1 MAEVTTEVR
10 KLTES
15 DWAALRA
22 TRLAA
27 LAEAPYAFAST
38 LERERGF
45 TEQTWRE
52 RLGPDAQAVYFG
64 AAADAGAGG
73 TGAGGNG
80 AGGNGAAPAPL
91 AEVAA
96 PLAGVAALL
105 SPSPVTGLAGWH
117 LVSMWVSPAAR
128 GQGLADR
135 LIAAVCDLARER
147 GAAEIELWVTL
158 GNDRARAFYQ
168 RNGFAG
174 TGDQQLIRPE
184 DPDSLE
190 ERMVRPLG

>member
-1 MAEVTTEVR
+1 MAEVTRQVR
-10 KLTES
+10 RLTES

-38 LERERGF
+38 LEREQGF

-52 RLGPDAQAVYFG
+52 RLGPDALAVYFG
-64 AAADAGAGG
+64 ADVGDGADAGA
-73 TGAGGNG
+73 GAGGNG
-80 AGGNGAAPAPL
+80 AEPS
-91 AEVAA
+91 
-96 PLAGVAALL
+96 PLAGLAALL
-105 SPSPVTGLAGWH
+105 GPSAATGLDGWH
-117 LVSMWVSPAAR
+117 LVSMWVNPATR

-135 LIAAVCDLARER
+135 LIAAVCDLAREQ
-147 GAAEIELWVTL
+147 GAVELELWVTL

-168 RNGFAG
+168 RNGFNG
-174 TGDQQLIRPE
+174 TADRQLIRPE
-184 DPDSLE
+184 DPDSWE